1 MLITNDFIFHFEGE
15 DVNSKLRE
23 TYLEDWL
30 EEAAKRQWICLKD
43 DLFVLIYPKGSK
55 PTRCMEE
62 QYFQSFMLGFIF
74 LAEVDPKR
82 NETYS
87 TSLNLTTHSC
97 LALSEY
103 YKRPIESFFYEYYPS
118 TPNDFSEE
126 NNDNPTI
133 IPGVIKSDWSEISDK
148 TLDRLLAWGWIY
160 RTKFDPSLIESLPE
174 EKRNDDIFKLTSIFL
189 EHFDD
194 FEIKQF

>member
-15 DVNSKLRE
+15 DINSKLRR

-43 DLFVLIYPKGSK
+43 DLFVLIYPKGLK
-55 PTRCMEE
+55 PTYYMEE

-82 NETYS
+82 NETCS
-87 TSLNLTTHSC
+87 TSLSLTTQSF

-118 TPNDFSEE
+118 THNDFSEE

-133 IPGVIKSDWSEISDK
+133 IPGVIKKEWSEISDK

-160 RTKFDPSLIESLPE
+160 RTKFDPSSIESLPE
-174 EKRNDDIFKLTSIFL
+174 ENRNDDIFKLTSIFL

>member
-1 MLITNDFIFHFEGE
+1 
-15 DVNSKLRE
+15 
-23 TYLEDWL
+23 
-30 EEAAKRQWICLKD
+30 
-43 DLFVLIYPKGSK
+43 
-55 PTRCMEE
+55 MEE

-82 NETYS
+82 NETCS
-87 TSLNLTTHSC
+87 TSLSLTTQSF

-118 TPNDFSEE
+118 THNDFSEE

-133 IPGVIKSDWSEISDK
+133 IPGVIKKEWSEISDK

-160 RTKFDPSLIESLPE
+160 RTKFDPSSIESLPE
-174 EKRNDDIFKLTSIFL
+174 ENRNDDIFKLTSIFL

>member
-15 DVNSKLRE
+15 DVNSKLRR

-55 PTRCMEE
+55 PTYYMEE

-82 NETYS
+82 NETCS
-87 TSLNLTTHSC
+87 TSLSLTTQSF

-118 TPNDFSEE
+118 THNDFSEE

-133 IPGVIKSDWSEISDK
+133 IPGVIKKEWSEISDK

-174 EKRNDDIFKLTSIFL
+174 ENRNDDIFKLTSIFL